1 VLLYKTLYDI
11 IQMSAI
17 LDAIEEIAT
26 ELVHAGTR
34 SGEWEELAAQEEE
47 SALMN
52 LEDREEYRVVPGTGG
67 FRLPTLRETG
77 ISAAGG
83 AAAVMTPETAA
94 KVIYDGISPLVKRR
108 RNRKKEEEK
117 ARVSTTLPDLNDVE
131 PVLTGKSIF
140 HFE

>member
-1 VLLYKTLYDI
+1 
-11 IQMSAI
+11 
-17 LDAIEEIAT
+17 
-26 ELVHAGTR
+26 
-34 SGEWEELAAQEEE
+34 
-47 SALMN
+47 
-52 LEDREEYRVVPGTGG
+52 
-67 FRLPTLRETG
+67 LRETG